1 MINRTI
7 KLSNLLALAVAS
19 STLTINAHA
28 AEFEVGETTVSI
40 GGFVDVDVNVTS
52 TSDGELPGN
61 SNGRNFFIAQTIP
74 VVADESNVED
84 SIDTDFTAQ
93 TSRLKFSTSTPTEM
107 GDLKTHIETD
117 FAVSD
122 FGNEVVS
129 NSFQLRL
136 RRAYIDFKGF
146 RVGQE
151 WSTFQGLHALPEMAT
166 FLVASESVVF
176 QRTPQIRYTTGNW
189 QFALENPNTNVGG
202 GIGLAND
209 SVIPEVVVRRNHKTD
224 RAHIALAVIGR
235 ELAYE
240 DIPTDIDSTA
250 LGIGASL
257 TGRIKVGNKGDD
269 IRFAVTGGEGLGRY
283 VGLGFAPGAYV
294 DSDGELEAVPSIG
307 GNIAYRKVFGKT
319 SLSVGASMI
328 EVDNDPSW
336 IGVSETTNKSAR
348 SAQAT
353 LTHRILPKL
362 TVAGE
367 VLYGQL
373 EQESGDRGDLRRFT
387 VSFRRDF

>member
-1 MINRTI
+1 MKNRTI
-7 KLSNLLALAVAS
+7 KLSKILSLVVAS
-19 STLTINAHA
+19 TTLAAAANAA
-28 AEFEVGETTVSI
+28 DFEVGETTVSI
-40 GGFVDVDVNVTS
+40 GGFVDLDLNVTS
-52 TSDGELPGN
+52 TSDGELAGN

-74 VVADESNVED
+74 VVEDDSNVED

-93 TSRLKFSTSTPTEM
+93 TSRLKFSTATPTED
-107 GDLKTHIETD
+107 GDLKTHIEVD

-122 FGNEVVS
+122 FGNEAVS

-136 RRAYIDFKGF
+136 RRAYIDYKGF

-176 QRTPQIRYTTGNW
+176 QRTPQVRYTTGDW

-202 GIGLAND
+202 GVGLAND
-209 SVIPEVVVRRNHKTD
+209 SVIPEVVVRRNLKTD
-224 RAHIALAVIGR
+224 RAQLSLAVLGR
-235 ELAYE
+235 QLAYE
-240 DIPTDIDSTA
+240 DLPTDIDSTT

-257 TGRIKVGNKGDD
+257 TGRVKVGNGGDD

-294 DSDGELEAVPSIG
+294 DSDGDLAAVPSIG
-307 GNIAYRKVFGKT
+307 GNIAYRKVFGDT
-319 SLSVGASMI
+319 SLSVGASII
-328 EVDNDPSW
+328 EVDNDPTW
-336 IGVSETTNKSAR
+336 VGVSETTNKSSR

-353 LTHRILPKL
+353 LTHRVVPKL
-362 TVAGE
+362 SVSGE
-367 VLYGQL
+367 LLYGQL
-373 EQESGDRGDLRRFT
+373 EQESGNKGDLRRFT
-387 VSFRRDF
+387 ISVRRDF